1 MKAKRMFEK
10 LGYTLCTNDDGII
23 RYIKFFQSGWNQN
36 FVEIKFLISD
46 KSFEVQHTYA
56 GRTNSI
62 CVSTETFE
70 AIKKQCEEL
79 GWEEEKQETNFEHYN
94 DFIVDFLSS
103 NLALENGVLVKCEH
117 HCSRCNLDKKSCGK
131 QIRKWLGEV
140 HKKPL
145 FKLTQFEY
153 DLIHTYSDC
162 DENCKFEDCEQ
173 LKRLKDKGYFKQIDD
188 DELIENI
195 LLSCEVS
202 E

>member
-10 LGYTLCTNDDGII
+10 LGYTLCEYDDDFV
-23 RYIKFFQSGWNQN
+23 RYTKQFQPGN
-36 FVEIKFLISD
+36 FVEVKFVIWNRA
-46 KSFEVQHTYA
+46 FEVQHTYA
-56 GRTNSI
+56 GRTNSVCI
-62 CVSTETFE
+62 STEMFK
-70 AIKKQCEEL
+70 AICKQCEEL
-79 GWEEEKQETNFEHYN
+79 GWGDNKPQEETNFEHYN

-103 NLALENGVLVKCEH
+103 NLALENGVPVKCEH

-131 QIRKWLGEV
+131 KIRKWLGEV

-162 DENCKFEDCEQ
+162 DENCKFDDCEQ

-195 LLSCEVS
+195 LMSCEVS